1 MARLGRKPSENP
13 KNIMLRIRIDKETL
27 ARLDYCCEKENVNR
41 SEFLRNGIDEKY
53 AELNK

>member
-1 MARLGRKPSENP
+1 
-13 KNIMLRIRIDKETL
+13 MLRIRIDKETL